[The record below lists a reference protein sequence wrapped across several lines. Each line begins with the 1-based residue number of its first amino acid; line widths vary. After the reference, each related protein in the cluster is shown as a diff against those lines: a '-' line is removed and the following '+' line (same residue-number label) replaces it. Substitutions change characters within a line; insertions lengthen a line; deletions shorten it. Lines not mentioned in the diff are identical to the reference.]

1 MTEGQI
7 TIIIALI
14 GLILTVI
21 INITKFAGAV
31 SKIETSLN
39 HLNDIL
45 RDLKKEFKDNREETA
60 EKRRRLWEH
69 NEKQDKI
76 LDSHENRLVLLEH
89 KCEEV
94 QKNVEYKTTSK

>member
-7 TIIIALI
+7 TIIIALV

-31 SKIETSLN
+31 SKIESSLN
-39 HLNDIL
+39 HLNDV
-45 RDLKKEFKDNREETA
+45 LKELKEEFKGNREELA
-60 EKRRRLWEH
+60 MKRKRLWEY

-76 LDSHENRLVLLEH
+76 LDNHELRIIRLEN
-89 KCEEV
+89 KEG
-94 QKNVEYKTTSK
+94 K

>member
-14 GLILTVI
+14 GLILTVV

-31 SKIETSLN
+31 SKIETTLN
-39 HLNDIL
+39 HLNQIL
-45 RDLKKEFKDNREETA
+45 QELKEEFKENREETTI
-60 EKRRRLWEH
+60 KRKRLWEH

-76 LDSHENRLVLLEH
+76 LDQHEIRLIKLEN
-89 KCEEV
+89 KKEG
-94 QKNVEYKTTSK
+94 

>member
-7 TIIIALI
+7 TIIIALV

-31 SKIETSLN
+31 SKIESSLN
-39 HLNDIL
+39 HLNDV
-45 RDLKKEFKDNREETA
+45 LKELKEEFKENREELA
-60 EKRRRLWEH
+60 MKRKRLWEY

-76 LDSHENRLVLLEH
+76 LDNHEIRLVQLEH

-94 QKNVEYKTTSK
+94 SNVKR

>member
-21 INITKFAGAV
+21 INVTKFAGAV

-76 LDSHENRLVLLEH
+76 LDSHEIRLVQLEH

-94 QKNVEYKTTSK
+94 KENVKH

>member
-1 MTEGQI
+1 MTEGQV

-31 SKIETSLN
+31 SKIETSIN
-39 HLNDIL
+39 HLNEIL
-45 RDLKKEFKDNREETA
+45 KDLKKEFKDNREETA

-76 LDSHENRLVLLEH
+76 LDSHEIRLVQLEH

-94 QKNVEYKTTSK
+94 QKDVEHKTTSK

>member
-7 TIIIALI
+7 TIIIALV

-31 SKIETSLN
+31 SKIESSLN
-39 HLNDIL
+39 HLNDV
-45 RDLKKEFKDNREETA
+45 LKELKEEFKENREELA
-60 EKRRRLWEH
+60 MKRKRLWEY

-76 LDSHENRLVLLEH
+76 LDEHELRIIKLENKEGH
-89 KCEEV
+89 
-94 QKNVEYKTTSK
+94 